1 MSVCRPARCLFAKT
15 SAAALPKP
23 SSQCRAFTTTPSRPA
38 RRRPHYPS
46 VKAADM
52 AYLKEQA
59 ATKYPDYAP
68 ADEAL
73 LSQKYTPSQLAA
85 IQAAEATIDPRDLT
99 LQGKKRNDPWKLPY
113 EDDLSHVDGV
123 IDHAEKLHGPPGRS
137 KRASARE
144 ASEAERE
151 AALALIVNEQL
162 AKMYPDGFP
171 ANPTPEEEYR
181 KEEAIHTAIQQA
193 YLDPRTSFWSDDAAA
208 WNSLADPRHSA
219 IMQELPRIDS
229 KVVQATA
236 TFEGQEVVDERQ
248 QRLLH
253 QLGWP
258 QDTNLRQRGFLHK
271 AIVQHF
277 VSNYTRLGKIASF
290 YVLTIAGNQNGLLGV
305 GEGKAVDSE
314 EAMAAS
320 ISNAYKN
327 MKPIPRYENR
337 TIFGDIEK
345 KLGAVRVQLQARPPG
360 FGVRTNHLIFEIARL
375 AGIKDLA
382 ARVPRSRNKMNV
394 VKATWEALTAQKL
407 PEDIARARGKKLVDV
422 RKVYY
427 GGSIG

>member
-1 MSVCRPARCLFAKT
+1 L
-15 SAAALPKP
+15 
-23 SSQCRAFTTTPSRPA
+23 
-38 RRRPHYPS
+38 
-46 VKAADM
+46 
-52 AYLKEQA
+52 AYLKEQTLA
-59 ATKYPDYAP
+59 RHPDYAP
-68 ADEAL
+68 TDEAL
-73 LSQKYTPSQLAA
+73 LATKYTPSQLAA
-85 IQAAEATIDPRDLT
+85 IKAAEAAIDPRDLT
-99 LQGKKRNDPWKLPY
+99 LQSKKRNDPWRLPY

-123 IDHAEKLHGPPGRS
+123 IDHAEKLHGPPGRRRNA
-137 KRASARE
+137 KARQ
-144 ASEAERE
+144 ATEAERE
-151 AALALIVNEQL
+151 AAVALIVNEQL
-162 AKMYPDGFP
+162 AKIYPDGVP
-171 ANPTPEEEYR
+171 QNPSEQEELR
-181 KEEAIHTAIQQA
+181 MEEAVNTAVQQA
-193 YLDPRTSFWSDDAAA
+193 YLDPRTSFWADDAQA

-219 IMQELPRIDS
+219 ILQELPRIDS

-236 TFEGQEVVDERQ
+236 TFEGQEVVDERKS
-248 QRLLH
+248 RLLH

-258 QDTNLRQRGFLHK
+258 QDTEMRRKGFAHK
-271 AIVQHF
+271 AIVQHY

-314 EAMAAS
+314 EAMSAS
-320 ISNAYKN
+320 VNNAYKN

-345 KLGAVRVQLQARPPG
+345 KLGAVRVQLSARPPG
-360 FGVRTNHLIFEIARL
+360 KSISFYPSLHFRIYPNMKLHLGFGLRTNHLIFEIARL